1 MSAVI
6 ISLFELLAWC
16 AIDRQVALAED
27 DSARQLEQCSE
38 TRSCRGGNFSRNYL
52 CLRGFECVVRECVF
66 SGFNFEAGCFRALIW
81 VLCSFAGSQQQT
93 WVGSEVASLPL
104 VPAPSLPH
112 KSRLTTNPDQLVNQ
126 EQPRPTDQT
135 AILVKVQSLDA
146 SAPTWP
152 TKRRRRRRR
161 GRRWR
166 SWRETGLGQLRSA
179 AQDGAVPLEAELWGR
194 TREGRLTTTTS
205 RCPGASASRPTAA
218 TAQQAQV
225 NNNPESDWCARSRQP
240 GRSHGLWRK
249 F

>member
-27 DSARQLEQCSE
+27 DSARQLEQL
-38 TRSCRGGNFSRNYL
+38 SRDKIL
-52 CLRGFECVVRECVF
+52 SRRQLLQKLSVLACCVSVVVRECVF
-66 SGFNFEAGCFRALIW
+66 SGFNFEVGCFRALIW

-135 AILVKVQSLDA
+135 AILVKVQSLSA

-152 TKRRRRRRR
+152 TKKKKK
-161 GRRWR
+161 
-166 SWRETGLGQLRSA
+166 EE
-179 AQDGAVPLEAELWGR
+179 GA
-194 TREGRLTTTTS
+194 
-205 RCPGASASRPTAA
+205 
-218 TAQQAQV
+218 
-225 NNNPESDWCARSRQP
+225 
-240 GRSHGLWRK
+240 
-249 F
+249 